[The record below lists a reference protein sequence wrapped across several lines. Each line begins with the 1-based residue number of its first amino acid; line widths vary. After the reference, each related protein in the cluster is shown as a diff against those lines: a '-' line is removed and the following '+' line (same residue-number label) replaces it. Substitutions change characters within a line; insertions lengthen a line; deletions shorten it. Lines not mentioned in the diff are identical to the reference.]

1 MTMPAASSSPDPGST
16 AVGAS
21 ALTLAG
27 VAALLASGCCV
38 APLLLAVVGVSG
50 AWIGQLRRIE
60 PYSPWLMGLS
70 LVALAVAG
78 WRLFRGTSGVAACGV
93 DDAPCRRVNLAAR
106 RWFWAVALL
115 ALVPLAAPIVA
126 PWFY

>member
-1 MTMPAASSSPDPGST
+1 MPAASSSPDPRST
-16 AVGAS
+16 AGSAS

-38 APLLLAVVGVSG
+38 APLLLALAGVSG
-50 AWIGQLRRIE
+50 AWIVQLRRIE
-60 PYSPWLMGLS
+60 PYSPWLMALS
-70 LVALAVAG
+70 LLALAVAG
-78 WRLFRGTSGVAACGV
+78 WRLFRGASDAAACDV
-93 DDAPCRRVNLAAR
+93 DDAACRRVNGAAR

-115 ALVPLAAPIVA
+115 ALVPLAAPLVA

>member
-1 MTMPAASSSPDPGST
+1 MPAIAPSRDARPATGS
-16 AVGAS
+16 AP

-27 VAALLASGCCV
+27 LAALLASGCCV
-38 APLLLAVVGVSG
+38 APLLLALAGVSG

-70 LVALAVAG
+70 FVALAVAG
-78 WRLFRGTSGVAACGV
+78 WRLFRRTSDATSCELDDAAC
-93 DDAPCRRVNLAAR
+93 RRANGAAR
-106 RWFWAVALL
+106 RWFWVVALL
-115 ALVPLAAPIVA
+115 ALVPLVAPLVA